1 MTENIY
7 PPKPPME
14 NPTVQ
19 PSIPVTP
26 APATLVV
33 KPKHNVLHILVFILF
48 ICSLLINTLQ
58 FFGFSFG
65 NLKNPMSQNLKI
77 SPNNPGLIRY
87 GLTYYLQGQI
97 NEVKNTGTNMEI
109 ITDIPDLPKLYIDKR
124 TNILAKN
131 GDKYDTISKDQI
143 RPGRKVNLLLFNTS
157 MKDWFLARIVL
168 LP

>member
-1 MTENIY
+1 MDGRSVPNKRRAKLYGELCVR
-7 PPKPPME
+7 
-14 NPTVQ
+14 NPLVISVQ
-19 PSIPVTP
+19 EDQIRTG
-26 APATLVV
+26 
-33 KPKHNVLHILVFILF
+33 VF
-48 ICSLLINTLQ
+48 T
-58 FFGFSFG
+58 
-65 NLKNPMSQNLKI
+65 
-77 SPNNPGLIRY
+77 
-87 GLTYYLQGQI
+87 
-97 NEVKNTGTNMEI
+97 VKNTGTNMEI